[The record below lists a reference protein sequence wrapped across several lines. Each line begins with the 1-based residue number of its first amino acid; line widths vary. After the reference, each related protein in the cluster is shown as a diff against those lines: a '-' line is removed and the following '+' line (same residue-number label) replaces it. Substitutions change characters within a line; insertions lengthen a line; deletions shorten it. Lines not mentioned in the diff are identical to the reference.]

1 MTKSDHLDMTACC
14 FARLG
19 INSLYAV
26 RNNVFIFVVFLNCK
40 ERNDGDFNFS
50 SCPNDKKI
58 AHNNLGKHIRWQVC
72 QYKQKFL
79 KHSTKMRF
87 VPTLLID
94 MTSGMPNKGVIWGNY
109 NSPQFWHRFHSCNP
123 PNILLFIKR
132 KLEKILVFTRL
143 ILRDYK

>member
-40 ERNDGDFNFS
+40 ERNDDDFNFS

-58 AHNNLGKHIRWQVC
+58 AHNNLGKHIGD
-72 QYKQKFL
+72 KFA
-79 KHSTKMRF
+79 STSRSF
-87 VPTLLID
+87 
-94 MTSGMPNKGVIWGNY
+94 
-109 NSPQFWHRFHSCNP
+109 
-123 PNILLFIKR
+123 
-132 KLEKILVFTRL
+132 
-143 ILRDYK
+143 